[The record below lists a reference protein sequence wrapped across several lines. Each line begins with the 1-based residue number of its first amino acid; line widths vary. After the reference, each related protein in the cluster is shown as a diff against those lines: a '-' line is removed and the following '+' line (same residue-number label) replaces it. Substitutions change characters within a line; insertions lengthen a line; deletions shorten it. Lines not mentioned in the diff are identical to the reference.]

1 MDLGFIKIPYTTSP
15 SMTKNK
21 GRAYNPFPKEN
32 YLKEKKKELKVWGK
46 DLYGSTKTAEEEK
59 LVEKLS
65 EFLGFKETKDIRD
78 IALRLEEDI
87 AIMHKG
93 ILASICFCFPSSWIP
108 SERLGLDLGEVHSP
122 VAEGE
127 QLVKASKKISKAMDR
142 QDMLRWIWT
151 VTTNPSLSN
160 HPKIKRPE
168 LIDIGSLY
176 LRVETQTTTPLD
188 KETSLFFVKV
198 DVHPLTKVWSDKIL
212 ESINSMSNEVL
223 EYKNLF
229 EIKDYLN
236 KPDRWFN

>member
-1 MDLGFIKIPYTTSP
+1 MDLEFIKTPYSTSP
-15 SMTKNK
+15 SMKRNN
-21 GRAYNPFPKEN
+21 GRAYNPSPEEY
-32 YLKEKKKELKVWGK
+32 YLKEKIKELRAWGD
-46 DLYGSTKTAEEEK
+46 DLYGSTKTSKEEN

-65 EFLGFKETKDIRD
+65 DFLGFQTTKDIRNV
-78 IALRLEEDI
+78 ALQLEEDI

-93 ILASICFCFPSSWIP
+93 LLASICFCFPSSWIP
-108 SERLGLDLGEVHSP
+108 SQRLGLELGELHSP
-122 VAEGE
+122 VADGE
-127 QLVKASKKISKAMDR
+127 QLVKASKKISKAMER

-168 LIDIGSLY
+168 LIDFENLY

-198 DVHPLTKVWSDKIL
+198 DVHPLTKVWSNKIL
-212 ESINSMSNEVL
+212 ESVNSMSNEVL

-229 EIKDYLN
+229 EIKDFLN
-236 KPDRWFN
+236 KPNRWFN